1 MRPDAAP
8 ARLIR
13 DNTVCTATQVKKM
26 TPIDD
31 PDKTVPF
38 LRQTL
43 EPLRQ
48 ETEGRATLLGFI
60 GSPFTLAAYA
70 VEGKANK
77 NCFHTKQ
84 MMHNEPAILHA
95 FLDHIAENIAA
106 YASHQIDCGA
116 QVIQVFE
123 SWAHHLGPD
132 DFDIFAK
139 PYADKAMALIKEKH
153 PDTPLIYFANGGS
166 SYLERQADMKCD
178 MLCVDWKVDM
188 AKARQIVPQGKGIS
202 GNVDPLVLLGPE
214 EKIRSEVRK
223 CVSRAGPHHVLNLG
237 HGVIQETPEEAVGF
251 FVDEAKKFKYADI
264 DTGAAERET
273 VGV

>member
-1 MRPDAAP
+1 M
-8 ARLIR
+8 
-13 DNTVCTATQVKKM
+13 TVAECALGKYPFNINKK
-26 TPIDD
+26 
-31 PDKTVPF
+31 
-38 LRQTL
+38 
-43 EPLRQ
+43 
-48 ETEGRATLLGFI
+48 
-60 GSPFTLAAYA
+60 GS
-70 VEGKANK
+70 
-77 NCFHTKQ
+77 
-84 MMHNEPAILHA
+84 
-95 FLDHIAENIAA
+95 
-106 YASHQIDCGA
+106 
-116 QVIQVFE
+116 VFE
-123 SWAHHLGPD
+123 ISETIVKGASAIDWSS
-132 DFDIFAK
+132 
-139 PYADKAMALIKEKH
+139 IKEKH